1 MFQLISI
8 LIVLVLVAG
17 GIYSAYTYFIAEKE
31 SAGSPKTE
39 PTTTTPVADA
49 ILISNPAPTTS
60 TVNPQIT
67 DAVTQAPKKT
77 KKKRYYHSKPKAKTG
92 AKPARFKQT
101 LSKKNLDK
109 IKRVKGK

>member
-1 MFQLISI
+1 MFQFISI
-8 LIVLVLVAG
+8 LIVLVLVIG

-31 SAGSPKTE
+31 SAGSTE
-39 PTTTTPVADA
+39 PTNTKAVADA
-49 ILISNPAPTTS
+49 VIINNPAPTTS

-92 AKPARFKQT
+92 AKPARFKQN
-101 LSKKNLDK
+101 LSKRTLDK
-109 IKRVKGK
+109 IQKLKSK

>member
-8 LIVLVLVAG
+8 LIVIVLVIG
-17 GIYSAYTYFIAEKE
+17 GVYSAYTYFIAEKE
-31 SAGSPKTE
+31 SAGSTKPE
-39 PTTTTPVADA
+39 PTTSPVVEAVT
-49 ILISNPAPTTS
+49 IRNPSPSAS
-60 TVNPQIT
+60 DVNPQIT
-67 DAVTQAPKKT
+67 DAVTQAPKKA
-77 KKKRYYHSKPKAKTG
+77 KKKRYYHSKPKAKAG